1 MTWQHTAASCRF
13 SEPIR
18 VPVNHPRYGQNK
30 IHTPWTERLIG
41 ASSNYCTFW
50 WPLITSNFV
59 QALAS
64 CRNWLVIKHTSLFM
78 KILPMIVASAG
89 VEGRTGFKLHTSLQ
103 LWWSG
108 ARLVLTFHCTDS
120 RTVQHVVI
128 LRCNRWAAQTNMSA
142 LLAWLLAQC
151 VTINMCLNSST
162 LAYFLTTV
170 RSESRFALGV
180 WVAISGRRTVGSWTS
195 LPTPFISAQRL
206 HELRYAESVCE

>member
-78 KILPMIVASAG
+78 KILPMFVASAG
-89 VEGRTGFKLHTSLQ
+89 REGRAGFKLHTSLQ

-108 ARLVLTFHCTDS
+108 ARWCSPFTAPTVAPFSTWSDTAMQQMSGINKYICTSCLASCTMRNNTDVSEFFDSCVL
-120 RTVQHVVI
+120 
-128 LRCNRWAAQTNMSA
+128 LNYSA
-142 LLAWLLAQC
+142 
-151 VTINMCLNSST
+151 
-162 LAYFLTTV
+162 F
-170 RSESRFALGV
+170 GK
-180 WVAISGRRTVGSWTS
+180 S
-195 LPTPFISAQRL
+195 LCA
-206 HELRYAESVCE
+206 